1 MTEKR
6 PLVWLSAAHTHSTIR
21 SALVTRWELTDFNAE
36 NPVPLLLS
44 PPVGAKIG
52 VLDLS
57 QGPTDN
63 LAWFEHW
70 LEALNLSYWVGLV
83 PHRPISGTRM
93 AQLITRYC
101 SDFHTLPVDSHRL
114 NTVLGHLWGM
124 AVIREPVG
132 PLPRNGYQNLV
143 LEGNSLAIR
152 EARELLRR
160 FSVTTEPV
168 LIIGESGT
176 GKDAAA
182 QFIHQHSTR
191 ASGPLVTVNCAA
203 LPESL
208 TQSELFGYEKGAFTH
223 ALSTH
228 PGRLEQA
235 IGGSLI
241 LSSIDELNL
250 EQQSA
255 ILRFLQEGQI
265 ERIGGSDPI
274 RIDSRIITTASQP
287 LTDLIDAERFRS
299 DVYYRLGGL
308 EVRMPPLRERRED
321 IPTLAEALL
330 ESSALGG
337 EHKQLGDA
345 AIRSLVSHSWPGN
358 FRELQNRLRQGLLL
372 CDRNEIEPEDLGL
385 TQSGSDTGDAAVSN
399 LSLEEFRARAEQQ
412 ALSCSL
418 ALAHHNVSAAARI
431 LKISRVSFYRLM
443 EKYNKG
449 HQASQ
454 HRQGSP
460 PKGDSA

>member
-1 MTEKR
+1 MSEKR
-6 PLVWLSAAHTHSTIR
+6 PLVWLSAAHMKSKARH
-21 SALVTRWELTDFNAE
+21 ALVPRWEMTDFNAE
-36 NPVPLLLS
+36 NPVPLLVS
-44 PPVGAKIG
+44 PPVGAKVG

-57 QGPTDN
+57 QGSMDN

-83 PHRPISGTRM
+83 PHRPISGSRT

-124 AVIREPVG
+124 AVIREPAG
-132 PLPRNGYQNLV
+132 TLPRDGYQSLV

-152 EARELLRR
+152 QARELLRR
-160 FSVTTEPV
+160 FSVTSEPV
-168 LIIGESGT
+168 LIVGESGT

-223 ALSTH
+223 ALSAH

-265 ERIGGSDPI
+265 ERIGGSAPI

-287 LTDLIDAERFRS
+287 LTELIDAERFRS

-308 EVRMPPLRERRED
+308 EVRLPPLRDRRED
-321 IPTLAEALL
+321 IPSLAEALL
-330 ESSALGG
+330 DSSALGAQ
-337 EHKQLGDA
+337 HKPLGDA
-345 AIRSLVSHSWPGN
+345 AIRSLVGHSWPGN
-358 FRELQNRLRQGLLL
+358 FRELQNRLRQALLL

-385 TQSGSDTGDAAVSN
+385 TPAGNGTSDAGTAN
-399 LSLEEFRARAEQQ
+399 LSLEEFRARAERQ

-443 EKYNKG
+443 EKYNRG
-449 HQASQ
+449 HHAGH
-454 HRQGSP
+454 HRQGAP
-460 PKGDSA
+460 PKGDLP

>member
-6 PLVWLSAAHTHSTIR
+6 PLVWLSAAHSNSKVR
-21 SALVTRWELTDFNAE
+21 NALVSRWELTDFNAE

-44 PPVGAKIG
+44 SPVSARVG

-57 QGPTDN
+57 LGPVDE
-63 LAWFEHW
+63 LPWFEHW
-70 LEALNLSYWVGLV
+70 LEALNLSYWVGV
-83 PHRPISGTRM
+83 VAHRPISGTRT

-101 SDFHTLPVDSHRL
+101 SDFHTLPVDSDRL
-114 NTVLGHLWGM
+114 DTVLGHLWGM
-124 AVIREPVG
+124 AVIREPCG
-132 PLPRNGYQNLV
+132 TLPRDGYKSLV

-152 EARELLRR
+152 QTRDLLRR
-160 FSVTTEPV
+160 FSVTAEPV
-168 LIIGESGT
+168 LIVGESGT

-223 ALSTH
+223 ALSAH
-228 PGRLEQA
+228 AGRLEQA

-265 ERIGGSDPI
+265 ERIGGSNPI

-287 LTDLIDAERFRS
+287 LTELIEAEHFRS

-321 IPTLAEALL
+321 IPDLAEALL
-330 ESSALGG
+330 DSSALGAD
-337 EHKQLGDA
+337 HKPLGDA
-345 AIRSLVSHSWPGN
+345 AIRSLVNHSWPGN

-372 CDRNEIEPEDLGL
+372 CDRDEITPEDLGL
-385 TQSGSDTGDAAVSN
+385 AHADNDTGHAATSN
-399 LSLEEFRARAEQQ
+399 LSLEEFRARAERQ

-418 ALAHHNVSAAARI
+418 ALAHHNISAAARI

-443 EKYNKG
+443 EKYNRG
-449 HQASQ
+449 HSGG
-454 HRQGSP
+454 HYRQGSP
-460 PKGDSA
+460 PKGDLP

>member
-6 PLVWLSAAHTHSTIR
+6 PLVWLSAAHSKSKVR
-21 SALVTRWELTDFNAE
+21 SALVYRWELTDFNAE

-44 PPVGAKIG
+44 PPVGAKVGI
-52 VLDLS
+52 LDLS
-57 QGPTDN
+57 EGATDD
-63 LAWFEHW
+63 LPWFEHW
-70 LEALNLSYWVGLV
+70 LEALNLSYWVGIV
-83 PHRPISGTRM
+83 AHRPISGTRT

-101 SDFHTLPVDSHRL
+101 SDFHTLPVDSDRL
-114 NTVLGHLWGM
+114 DTVLGHLWGM
-124 AVIREPVG
+124 AVIREPCG
-132 PLPRNGYQNLV
+132 TLPRDGYQSLV

-152 EARELLRR
+152 QSRELLRR
-160 FSVTTEPV
+160 FAVTAEPV
-168 LIIGESGT
+168 LIVGESGT

-223 ALSTH
+223 ALSAH
-228 PGRLEQA
+228 AGRLEQA

-265 ERIGGSDPI
+265 ERIGGSNPI

-287 LTDLIDAERFRS
+287 LTELIEAERFRS

-321 IPTLAEALL
+321 IPSLAEALL
-330 ESSALGG
+330 DSSALGA
-337 EHKQLGDA
+337 EHKPLGDA
-345 AIRSLVSHSWPGN
+345 AIRSLVNHSWPGN

-372 CDRNEIEPEDLGL
+372 CDRDEITPEDLGL
-385 TQSGSDTGDAAVSN
+385 AHAGNNTGDAATSN
-399 LSLEEFRARAEQQ
+399 LSLEEFRSRAERQ

-418 ALAHHNVSAAARI
+418 ALAHHNISAAARI

-443 EKYNKG
+443 EKYNRG
-449 HQASQ
+449 HSGS
-454 HRQGSP
+454 HYRQGSP
-460 PKGDSA
+460 PKGDLP

>member
-6 PLVWLSAAHTHSTIR
+6 PLVWLSAAHTKSKVR
-21 SALVTRWELTDFNAE
+21 YALIPRWEMTDFNAE

-44 PPVGAKIG
+44 PPLGAKVG
-52 VLDLS
+52 VLDIS
-57 QGPTDN
+57 QGPINN

-70 LEALNLSYWVGLV
+70 LEALNLPYWVGLV
-83 PHRPISGTRM
+83 SHRPVSSSRT

-101 SDFHTLPVDSHRL
+101 SDFHTIPVDSNRL
-114 NTVLGHLWGM
+114 DTVLGHLWGM
-124 AVIREPVG
+124 AVIREPAAT
-132 PLPRNGYQNLV
+132 LPRDGYQSLV
-143 LEGNSLAIR
+143 LEGSSLAIR
-152 EARELLRR
+152 QARELLRR
-160 FSVTTEPV
+160 FSVTAEPV
-168 LIIGESGT
+168 LIVGESGT

-182 QFIHQHSTR
+182 QFIHQHSSR

-223 ALSTH
+223 ALSAH

-265 ERIGGSDPI
+265 ERIGGTAPI
-274 RIDSRIITTASQP
+274 RVDSRIITTASQP
-287 LTDLIDAERFRS
+287 LPDLIEADRFRS

-308 EVRMPPLRERRED
+308 EVRLPPLRDRRED
-321 IPTLAEALL
+321 IPSLAEALL
-330 ESSALGG
+330 TSSALGAQHKPLG
-337 EHKQLGDA
+337 EA

-372 CDRNEIEPEDLGL
+372 CDRDEIEPKDLGL
-385 TQSGSDTGDAAVSN
+385 TPAGNGAGDAGDSN
-399 LSLEEFRARAEQQ
+399 LSLEEFRARAERQ

-443 EKYNKG
+443 EKYNRA
-449 HQASQ
+449 HHTAPSRQAS
-454 HRQGSP
+454 S
-460 PKGDSA
+460 PKGE